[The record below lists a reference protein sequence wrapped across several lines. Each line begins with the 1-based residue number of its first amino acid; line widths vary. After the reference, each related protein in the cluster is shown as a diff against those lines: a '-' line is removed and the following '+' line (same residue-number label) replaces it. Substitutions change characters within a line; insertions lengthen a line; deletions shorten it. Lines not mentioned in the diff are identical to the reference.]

1 ARGRT
6 SPHWAPR
13 DHRAPSPTA
22 RTLPELRIRPGRYP
36 YPHRDAGKDV
46 RRVCGTRARCC
57 DGANAPALF
66 LIEREQLGRRVQ
78 VRRPLYDGA
87 VAAGIAGMIV
97 SRRRH
102 HMADTTVQRTNEL
115 LYLDDLHV
123 GRRFTSGTHALDEK
137 QITAFAREFD
147 PQLFHTDH
155 EAAKATLF
163 HGLAASGWH
172 TAAITMR
179 LQVNG
184 GLPIAGGIV
193 GLGGEVAWPKAT
205 RPGD

>member
-1 ARGRT
+1 MTDLSDRRKHPTGPVLREAGAMDTATPHGR
-6 SPHWAPR
+6 H
-13 DHRAPSPTA
+13 
-22 RTLPELRIRPGRYP
+22 
-36 YPHRDAGKDV
+36 
-46 RRVCGTRARCC
+46 
-57 DGANAPALF
+57 DGATHD
-66 LIEREQLGRRVQ
+66 ER
-78 VRRPLYDGA
+78 
-87 VAAGIAGMIV
+87 
-97 SRRRH
+97 
-102 HMADTTVQRTNEL
+102 

-123 GRRFTSGTHALDEK
+123 GRRFTSGTHALDEE

-193 GLGGEVAWPKAT
+193 G
-205 RPGD
+205 